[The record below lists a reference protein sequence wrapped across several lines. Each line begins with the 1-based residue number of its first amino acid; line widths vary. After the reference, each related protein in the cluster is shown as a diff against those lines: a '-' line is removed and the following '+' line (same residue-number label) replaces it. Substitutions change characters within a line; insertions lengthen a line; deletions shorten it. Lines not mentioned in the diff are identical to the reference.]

1 MNKLTRGM
9 RWVACATLALGIGS
23 PAFAQVAGDPQWL
36 VRTTVIGVLTNA
48 SSRTLGLDVK
58 DTTDVAL
65 DITYFATPNIGLNL
79 LATFLNTEVT
89 AKGFGSV
96 GSVDLLP
103 PILTV
108 QWHFAPQAQVR
119 PYVGIG
125 FNYNHFSRESGTL
138 SAIHTKIENKFG
150 GVVQVGLDYM
160 LTKSLS
166 LNADLKYLQVKPE
179 VRTDLGNDKLNLR
192 ATIIG
197 VGLGYRF

>member
-1 MNKLTRGM
+1 MNKSTLGM
-9 RWVACATLALGIGS
+9 RGVAGAILALGIIS
-23 PAFAQVAGDPQWL
+23 PALAQDGGDARWL

-48 SSRTLGLDVK
+48 SSPTLGLDVRN
-58 DTTDVAL
+58 TTDVAL
-65 DITYFATPNIGLNL
+65 DVTYFLTPNVAIDV
-79 LATFLNTEVT
+79 LATFLNTEVS
-89 AKGFGSV
+89 AKGLGSL

-103 PILTV
+103 PIVTA

-138 SAIHTKIENKFG
+138 NAIHAKIENKVG
-150 GVVQVGLDYM
+150 WVAQAGLDYM

-179 VRTDLGNDKLNLR
+179 VTTDLGNDKLNLK

>member
-1 MNKLTRGM
+1 MSKLTGGA
-9 RWVACATLALGIGS
+9 RWITSLILAFFIGS
-23 PAFAQVAGDPQWL
+23 PALAQVGGDPQWL

-48 SSRTLGLDVK
+48 SSKTLGLDVK

-89 AKGFGSV
+89 AKGLGSI

-108 QWHFAPQAQVR
+108 QWHFAPQATLR
-119 PYVGIG
+119 PYVGAG

-138 SAIHTKIENKFG
+138 SAIHAKIENKFG
-150 GVVQVGLDYM
+150 GVLQVGVDYM
-160 LTKSLS
+160 LTKNLS
-166 LNADLKYLQVKPE
+166 LNADLKYLQVKPN
-179 VRTDLGNDKLNLR
+179 VRTDLGNDRLDLK

>member
-9 RWVACATLALGIGS
+9 RWVAGATLAFCMVS
-23 PAFAQVAGDPQWL
+23 PAFAQVAGDPLWL

-192 ATIIG
+192 ATISGLG
-197 VGLGYRF
+197 VGYRF